1 MVLFLFYDMSTFFI
15 HSMLRRYI
23 KFYIFTYCELTFLKL
38 TLQIS
43 IPFLRFTLCKWTQR
57 SKWFLSLQ
65 CGAALCLL
73 QDFRL
78 CLYHYCIFLFS
89 LFVISLTLLD
99 VTNSE
104 VFFLRKWY
112 CVCVL
117 KICINFIQE
126 WSFSASWNWKLF
138 YSYFILCWFSVN
150 FFNRS
155 NKNLSETL
163 RRH

>member
-65 CGAALCLL
+65 CGAALCVL

-78 CLYHYCIFLFS
+78 CLYHYCVFLFS

-126 WSFSASWNWKLF
+126 WSFSASWKLKAILQLL
-138 YSYFILCWFSVN
+138 YFVLVQCQ
-150 FFNRS
+150 FFQS
-155 NKNLSETL
+155 KQ
-163 RRH
+163 